1 VSSLIL
7 SGWYEGEGRFSYRS
21 NMVAKLLLGK
31 GSQQSCKAWKVTDP
45 PIRWG
50 RRQILLMTDRPW
62 FDKET
67 GTLLLDEYVVEMDS
81 YRRIVEDA
89 VITDDELVEQTRR
102 VASLL
107 RQLEE
112 ALSPEAK
119 AIATE
124 ALGELAVL
132 NALQVKRLQAA
143 SMLPT

>member
-1 VSSLIL
+1 
-7 SGWYEGEGRFSYRS
+7 
-21 NMVAKLLLGK
+21 MVAKPLLGK
-31 GSQQSCKAWKVTDP
+31 GSQRSCNALKVTDP
-45 PIRWG
+45 PTRWG
-50 RRQILLMTDRPW
+50 RRLLLLMTDRPW
-62 FDKET
+62 FDQET
-67 GTLLLDEYVVEMDS
+67 GTLMLDEYVVEMDS
-81 YRRIVEDA
+81 YRRIVEDET
-89 VITDDELVEQTRR
+89 ITDEELVEQTQR

-143 SMLPT
+143 SMLPQ